1 MVSQFTVT
9 QFSFCRIFSQPQ
21 VIRAQLMHR
30 DHPDSPLRLSREAT
44 GSVADRYTAAAEHPK
59 ARIARRLIAGGE
71 NFTTPISS
79 GEELY
84 AQAEYVMT
92 LYLGTPPQKFVVI
105 LDTGS
110 SLVWVQCQPCTS
122 PYKCYNETDPF
133 FDPSASSSYSAVPC
147 SNSTCNQSFVSYSSL
162 ILTVPR
168 NRPALNK

>member
-9 QFSFCRIFSQPQ
+9 QFSFCRIFFQPQ
-21 VIRAQLMHR
+21 VIRAELMHR

-44 GSVADRYTAAAEHPK
+44 GSAVDRYTAAAEHQK

-71 NFTTPISS
+71 NFTTPISF

-92 LYLGTPPQKFVVI
+92 LYLGTPQQKFVVI
-105 LDTGS
+105 VDTGS
-110 SLVWVQCQPCTS
+110 NLVWVQCQPCTI
-122 PYKCYNETDPF
+122 PHKCYKEADPF

-147 SNSTCNQSFVSYSSL
+147 SNLACSNSTVCYRSL
-162 ILTVPR
+162 ILTVR
-168 NRPALNK
+168 